1 MNPFEI
7 TEMPDHTL
15 LMVRGEVSLQNAGEA
30 LEVLKDFRSRSDH
43 LRLDLENVETADVS
57 FLQLI
62 CSLHRTCL
70 RSGQHLTLSE
80 KSPEHFKTILET
92 SGYRRPRACTLGG
105 DNPCLWTWRSD
116 A

>member
-15 LMVRGEVSLQNAGEA
+15 LTIRGEVSLQNAGEA
-30 LEVLKDFRSRSDH
+30 LEALTSFRSKGDR

-70 RSGQHLTLSE
+70 RAGQNLMLSGNM
-80 KSPEHFKTILET
+80 PERFKTILES

-105 DNPCLWTWRSD
+105 DNPCLWTWRD
-116 A
+116 EP